1 MPPREVAQED
11 LVPGKRYY
19 IITNRQYVPQSP
31 DNLGPQDDDQTRH
44 ITGTHENR
52 PIIIPQSPV
61 IGIYQAPQGDNENS
75 PIICYKWVGRF
86 RENDIQHIYI
96 NSRFDDVDCMGM
108 RWNATENRF
117 THYDDNV
124 IHVGSKEFINFNI
137 SRMSSFLTET
147 YYRFYEKSE
156 LSNPM
161 SEETRVNRMLAGI
174 DPRFSWSMA
183 TEPVNT
189 PLSVRDPFYNY
200 SPYFAATATRQR
212 RHPPETTSDNGAATT
227 TGGRRHYS
235 RKNKKKR
242 QKKRRNAKSK
252 KYRK

>member
-1 MPPREVAQED
+1 MAPREVAQED

-31 DNLGPQDDDQTRH
+31 DNLGPQVDDQTRH
-44 ITGTHENR
+44 IAETHENI

-75 PIICYKWVGRF
+75 PIICYKWVGTF
-86 RENDIQHIYI
+86 TENDIQNIYI
-96 NSRFDDVDCMGM
+96 NSRFDDVVCMGM
-108 RWNATENRF
+108 RWNAAENRF
-117 THYDDNV
+117 TPYDDNV
-124 IHVGSKEFINFNI
+124 IHVGSKEFINFNQ
-137 SRMSSFLTET
+137 SRMSSFLPEL
-147 YYRFYEKSE
+147 YYRFYEKFE
-156 LSNPM
+156 L
-161 SEETRVNRMLAGI
+161 SEETRVNRMLAEI

-242 QKKRRNAKSK
+242 QKKRRNTKSK

>member
-1 MPPREVAQED
+1 MAPREVAQED

-31 DNLGPQDDDQTRH
+31 DNLGPQVDDQTRH
-44 ITGTHENR
+44 IAETHENR
-52 PIIIPQSPV
+52 SIIIPQSPV

-75 PIICYKWVGRF
+75 PIICYKWVGKF
-86 RENDIQHIYI
+86 TENDIQNIYI
-96 NSRFDDVDCMGM
+96 NSRFDNVDCMGM
-108 RWNATENRF
+108 RWNAAENRF

-124 IHVGSKEFINFNI
+124 IHVGSKEFINFNL
-137 SRMSSFLTET
+137 SRMSSFLPEL
-147 YYRFYEKSE
+147 YYRFYEKF
-156 LSNPM
+156 N
-161 SEETRVNRMLAGI
+161 SEEPRVNRMLAAKI
-174 DPRFSWSMA
+174 DPLISWSMA
-183 TEPVNT
+183 TEPGNT

-212 RHPPETTSDNGAATT
+212 RHPPETTSDIGAATT

-242 QKKRRNAKSK
+242 QKKRRNTKSK